1 MHYDVKKI
9 KQLKLVSG
17 EEIICE
23 IIEETEDDLI
33 VRAPLAIQ
41 FHQNPDASRMWT
53 FRLFMCYQD
62 DPDRFVLVKVDK
74 IMGIGNPIHELV
86 KQYLRGVD
94 EMYVFDHDE
103 ALQPAAQGYADPYE
117 EWEKRMRDQVESND
131 SDGGSNVIPF
141 PTVH

>member
-1 MHYDVKKI
+1 MHYDIKKI

-23 IIEETEDDLI
+23 IIEETEEDLI
-33 VRAPLAIQ
+33 VRAPLTIQ
-41 FHQNPDASRMWT
+41 FHQNPDATRLWT

-62 DPDRFVLVKVDK
+62 DPDRFVLIKVDK

-86 KQYLRGVD
+86 KQYLGGVD
-94 EMYVFDHDE
+94 QMYVFDHDDPM
-103 ALQPAAQGYADPYE
+103 QPVAKAPDPFE
-117 EWEKRMRDQVESND
+117 EWERNIREGMEESND

>member
-23 IIEETEDDLI
+23 IIEETEEDLI

-41 FHQNPDASRMWT
+41 FHTNADSSRLWT

-62 DPDRFVLVKVDK
+62 DPDRFVLIKVDK
-74 IMGIGNPIHELV
+74 ITTNIFFISKPKPL
-86 KQYLRGVD
+86 
-94 EMYVFDHDE
+94 
-103 ALQPAAQGYADPYE
+103 
-117 EWEKRMRDQVESND
+117 S
-131 SDGGSNVIPF
+131 
-141 PTVH
+141 

>member
-1 MHYDVKKI
+1 MHYDIKKI

-41 FHQNPDASRMWT
+41 FHQNPDTSRMWT

-62 DPDRFVLVKVDK
+62 DPDRFVLIKVDK

-94 EMYVFDHDE
+94 EMYVFDHEED
-103 ALQPAAQGYADPYE
+103 LQPMGQGYADPYE
-117 EWEKRMRDQVESND
+117 EWENRMKGELESND
-131 SDGGSNVIPF
+131 SDGGNNVIPF